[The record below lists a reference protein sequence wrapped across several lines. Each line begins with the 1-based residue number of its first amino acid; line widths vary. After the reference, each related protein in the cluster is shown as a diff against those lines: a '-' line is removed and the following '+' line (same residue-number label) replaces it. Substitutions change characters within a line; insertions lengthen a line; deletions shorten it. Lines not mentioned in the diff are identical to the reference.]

1 MKMRRSTFLAL
12 LITSAVLGTS
22 SAASSQATAAD
33 TVLSQVRTV
42 GTAVRRVPPDLAI
55 VKLTFMAEGR
65 SAREAGRKLAA
76 RADSLRRSLMSIG
89 IPRDSLTTASEWSW
103 WGGRVEVVV
112 SNGRFVQLPRPDS
125 LGRLSYNLMDTLFR
139 ARDAIEV
146 HIAQLSKV
154 GAVIDTAMAHSISD
168 ISPVQ
173 FQASDLSAARD
184 QALRE
189 AAANAQ
195 HQAELIATSGGM
207 RLGRALSMSTI
218 ADAERFYGGYGVPGA
233 GLQSVI
239 VSGAST
245 SNGGTEV
252 IPRSLPVSMS
262 VYGRW
267 ELLPRP

>member
-1 MKMRRSTFLAL
+1 MNMRR
-12 LITSAVLGTS
+12 LIRVAVLIAAALPGAS
-22 SAASSQATAAD
+22 SSASSQATAAD

-42 GTAVRRVPPDLAI
+42 GTAVRRVPPSLAI
-55 VKLTFMAEGR
+55 VKLTFLAEGR

-76 RADSLRRSLMSIG
+76 RADSLRRALTRIG

-112 SNGRFVQLPRPDS
+112 TNGRFVQLPRPDS

-189 AAANAQ
+189 ATENAQ

-207 RLGRALSMSTI
+207 RLGRVLSMSTS
-218 ADAERFYGGYGVPGA
+218 ADAERSYGYGVPGGA
-233 GLQSVI
+233 LQSVI
-239 VSGAST
+239 VTGLGTT
-245 SNGGTEV
+245 SGGTEV
-252 IPRSLPVSMS
+252 IPRTLPVSIT

>member
-1 MKMRRSTFLAL
+1 MKIRRLIGVAL
-12 LITSAVLGTS
+12 LLTAVLFGASSSTSAQVAGP
-22 SAASSQATAAD
+22 D
-33 TVLSQVRTV
+33 TVHSQVRTV
-42 GTAVRRVPPDLAI
+42 GTAVRRVPPNLAI
-55 VKLTFMAEGR
+55 VKLSFVAEGH
-65 SAREAGRKLAA
+65 SAREAGRRLAA
-76 RADSLRRSLMSIG
+76 RADSVRRALMSIG
-89 IPRDSLTTASEWSW
+89 IPRDSLATASEWYW
-103 WGGRVEVVV
+103 WGGRIEVVV

-173 FQASDLSAARD
+173 FQANDLSAARD

-189 AAANAQ
+189 ATESAK

-207 RLGRALSMSTI
+207 RLGRVLSMSTY
-218 ADAERFYGGYGVPGA
+218 ADAERFFGGYGDA
-233 GLQSVI
+233 GLQSV
-239 VSGAST
+239 VVTGMGT
-245 SNGGTEV
+245 SNGNTEV
-252 IPRSLPVSMS
+252 IPRSLPVSMT

-267 ELLPRP
+267 ELVPRP

>member
-1 MKMRRSTFLAL
+1 MRRSTRVAV
-12 LITSAVLGTS
+12 LIAAAVLGAS
-22 SAASSQATAAD
+22 SSASSQAAAAD
-33 TVLSQVRTV
+33 TARSQVRTI
-42 GTAVRRVPPDLAI
+42 GTAVRRVPPNLAMVRLSFI
-55 VKLTFMAEGR
+55 AEGR

-76 RADSLRRSLMSIG
+76 RADSLRRALMSIG
-89 IPRDSLTTASEWSW
+89 IPRDSLTTASDWYW

-139 ARDAIEV
+139 AHDAIEV

-168 ISPVQ
+168 ISNVQ
-173 FQASDLSAARD
+173 FQASDLSAARE

-189 AAANAQ
+189 ATEDAL

-207 RLGRALSMSTI
+207 RLGRVLSLSTSI
-218 ADAERFYGGYGVPGA
+218 DAERSYGGYGVAGGA
-233 GLQSVI
+233 LQSVI
-239 VSGAST
+239 VTGMGT
-245 SNGGTEV
+245 SNGSTEV
-252 IPRSLPVSMS
+252 IPRSLPVSMT

-267 ELLPRP
+267 EMLPRP